1 MATVFKMP
9 GRPFWFAQITGA
21 DGTRLPRKSTKT
33 TSKRDAVK
41 IANDW
46 ESEERKKAEEGI
58 VETRQT
64 HRAFARIVENAA
76 RLAEDGK
83 LTIDRAEEMI
93 RDLRRLANPKFSE
106 ITVSDYWSKWIGR
119 REKEVS
125 ESTSNNQK
133 HALKKWET
141 AMPDAMARPVTELT
155 PESIRGGL
163 AAMQT
168 GTGAIATST
177 AGNYLSTL
185 KEVLDAAIE
194 ERLLETNPARTRAV
208 KQAKK
213 STATKATEKVG
224 PFTLD
229 EVRKLIA
236 EATDEWQGMI
246 LFGFHTGLRM
256 MDIAELGAV
265 NLDGATLIRRSDKTE
280 TQTRTP
286 LHPQL
291 AEWVKGRGEWLFPK
305 IRTMKKDNVSTTFS
319 NLREK
324 ASVPK
329 EITLPGG
336 EKAKRSFHSLRHT
349 FASILAN
356 ADIPEEVRMNL
367 TGQKTS
373 AVHANYT
380 HFDKATLSAA
390 ISKLPT
396 L

>member
-1 MATVFKMP
+1 
-9 GRPFWFAQITGA
+9 
-21 DGTRLPRKSTKT
+21 
-33 TSKRDAVK
+33 
-41 IANDW
+41 
-46 ESEERKKAEEGI
+46 
-58 VETRQT
+58 
-64 HRAFARIVENAA
+64 
-76 RLAEDGK
+76 
-83 LTIDRAEEMI
+83 
-93 RDLRRLANPKFSE
+93 
-106 ITVSDYWSKWIGR
+106 
-119 REKEVS
+119 
-125 ESTSNNQK
+125 
-133 HALKKWET
+133 
-141 AMPDAMARPVTELT
+141 
-155 PESIRGGL
+155 
-163 AAMQT
+163 
-168 GTGAIATST
+168 
-177 AGNYLSTL
+177 
-185 KEVLDAAIE
+185 
-194 ERLLETNPARTRAV
+194 V

-229 EVRKLIA
+229 EVRKLMA
-236 EATDEWQGMI
+236 KASDEWQGMI

-305 IRTMKKDNVSTTFS
+305 IRTMKKNNVSTTFS

-349 FASILAN
+349 FTSILAN

-380 HFDKATLSAA
+380 HFDAATLAAA
-390 ISKLPT
+390 IDKLPT
-396 L
+396 I

>member
-1 MATVFKMP
+1 MT
-9 GRPFWFAQITGA
+9 GRPFWFAQIVRP

-33 TSKRDAVK
+33 TSKREAVK

-46 ESEERKKAEEGI
+46 EAEERKKADESI
-58 VETRQT
+58 TETRHT

-83 LTIDRAEEMI
+83 LTINRAEEMI
-93 RDLRRLANPKFSE
+93 RDLRRLANPAFSE
-106 ITVSDYWSKWIGR
+106 ITVYDYWTKWNER

-125 ESTSNNQK
+125 VSTSNNQK

-141 AMPDAMARPVTELT
+141 AMPETMARPITELT
-155 PESIRGGL
+155 PDEIRAGL
-163 AAMQT
+163 AAMQA
-168 GTGAIATST
+168 GTGAVATST

-213 STATKATEKVG
+213 RTGTKDKEKVG

-229 EVRKLIA
+229 EVRKLMT
-236 EATDEWQGMI
+236 EASDEWKGMI

-265 NLDGATLIRRSDKTE
+265 NLDGATLIRRSDKTD

-305 IRTMKKDNVSTTFS
+305 IRTMKKNNVSTTFS
-319 NLREK
+319 NLRER
-324 ASVPK
+324 AGISK
-329 EITLPGG
+329 EIVLPGG

-349 FASILAN
+349 FTSILAN
-356 ADIPEEVRMNL
+356 ADVSEEVRMNL

-380 HFDKATLSAA
+380 HFDKNTLTAA